1 MKKNILIKLDG
12 VSKVYGSGES
22 KVIAVNDVDL
32 TINEGEF
39 VALLGAS
46 GCGKST
52 LLHIIG
58 TMDKPS
64 SGKVY
69 FNDKLINKMK
79 ERELYKFRLNNVGFI
94 FQTFN
99 LMPALT
105 AFENIALPMKL
116 NKIPKKTIKERTLDL
131 LEMVDL
137 KNRVNHIPK
146 KLSGGQKQ
154 RIAVAR
160 ALANSPLL
168 ILADEPTGNLDSKN
182 GDKVIELLMNL
193 NKEGHTILMVTHNE
207 ELDKKANRIIEMKD
221 GKII

>member
-99 LMPALT
+99 LIPSLT
-105 AFENIALPMKL
+105 AFENIALPMQL
-116 NKIPKKTIKERTLDL
+116 NKVPKKTVKGRTLEL